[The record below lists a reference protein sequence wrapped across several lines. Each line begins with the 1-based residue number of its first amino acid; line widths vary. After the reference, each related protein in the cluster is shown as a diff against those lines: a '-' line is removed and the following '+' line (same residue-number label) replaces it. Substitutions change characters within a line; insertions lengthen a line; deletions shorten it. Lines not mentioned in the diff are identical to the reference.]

1 MGIFDS
7 IANKAFGQFIDV
19 IEWVDATRN
28 TLVWK
33 FPREDNEIKN
43 GAQLIVRESQSAVF
57 LHEGELG
64 DVYGPG
70 RVELTTNNMPITTT
84 LKSWKYAFNSPFKC
98 DVYFV
103 NTRQFTDQKWGT
115 ANPIM
120 LRDKEFGPIRLR
132 AFGNYA
138 FSVTDPGKFIKQ
150 MAGTT
155 PLLVSEDVTGQLRN
169 LLVARFADALG
180 EAQIPALDLAAH
192 YNEMGDQLAQFL
204 QKDFTE
210 YGITLTK
217 FLIENISVPPAVEE
231 ALDKRTQMGVL
242 GDMNKYT
249 QFQAANAME
258 QAAKNEGGAGNMMGV
273 LAGVN
278 LGGVMGGN
286 LMGAQQAALQGAGQQ
301 AGGAP
306 AGAPAG
312 GPPPLPGAELPVWYL
327 GLDGKQEGPFT
338 ASDIATKKA
347 SGQVTQD
354 TLVWKQGLA
363 NWQKAGEVQDLA
375 QLFAS
380 MPPPLPPSGPS
391 A

>member
-7 IANKAFGQFIDV
+7 IKEKAFGQFIDV

-33 FPREDNEIKN
+33 FPRGDNEIKN
-43 GAQLIVRESQSAVF
+43 GAQLIVRESQAAVF

-64 DVYGPG
+64 DVFKPG
-70 RVELTTNNMPITTT
+70 RVQLSTNNIPILTT
-84 LKSWKYAFNSPFKC
+84 LKSWKYAFNSPFKA

-115 ANPIM
+115 SNPIM
-120 LRDKEFGPIRLR
+120 LRDAEFGPIRLR

-138 FSVTDPGKFIKQ
+138 FSVTDPGKFIIT
-150 MAGTT
+150 MAGTN

-169 LLVARFADALG
+169 LLVSRFADALG
-180 EAQIPALDLAAH
+180 EAKIPALDLAAQ
-192 YNEMGDQLAQFL
+192 YNEMGDFLRNIL
-204 QKDFTE
+204 QKDFDE
-210 YGITLTK
+210 YGITLNK

-249 QFQAANAME
+249 QFQAANALGD
-258 QAAKNEGGAGNMMGV
+258 AAKNPGAAGNMMGM

-286 LMGAQQAALQGAGQQ
+286 MQAAAAAGQQ
-301 AGGAP
+301 QPAP
-306 AGAPAG
+306 SAPAG
-312 GPPPLPGAELPVWYL
+312 GPPPLPGAVAWFA
-327 GLDGKQEGPFT
+327 GIDGKQAGPFDADAMKQQ
-338 ASDIATKKA
+338 AS
-347 SGQVTQD
+347 SGALTRD
-354 TLVWKQGLA
+354 TLVWKQGMPD
-363 NWQKAGEVQDLA
+363 WQKASDIEELA
-375 QLFAS
+375 SLFS
-380 MPPPLPPSGPS
+380 SVPPPLPP